1 MEAMKRPSSSSFPT
15 DKIWNHL
22 RFLQNIEVSLPPFLH
37 LKTVFDV
44 VSCWIKL
51 SLWTLVDRHYQ
62 CGSSAL
68 KIDFDRAIQHQYQ
81 KYEAI
86 YKFLSR
92 FIVIENFLVA
102 PFLGNGV
109 EFVLASLWLLVLFMI
124 KKLGRGIIK
133 MKIAIKSPTYRLD
146 TARQSKTMRVPADKC
161 SSSLLL
167 WVFDKWCCSSSA
179 PWPTD
184 LSHWST

>member
-1 MEAMKRPSSSSFPT
+1 MLNQTLTLNS
-15 DKIWNHL
+15 
-22 RFLQNIEVSLPPFLH
+22 
-37 LKTVFDV
+37 
-44 VSCWIKL
+44 
-51 SLWTLVDRHYQ
+51 TLVDRHYQ
-62 CGSSAL
+62 CGASAL

-124 KKLGRGIIK
+124 KKSGRGIIK
-133 MKIAIKSPTYRLD
+133 VKIAIKSPTYRLD

-167 WVFDKWCCSSSA
+167 
-179 PWPTD
+179 
-184 LSHWST
+184 